1 MYPSSSRNYG
11 AVNEYMTD
19 DQTFVRPSINNS
31 NQYESRGSVYSNLY
45 ENHDENM
52 TNDQYHVSHGSK
64 HKDSGRDYQ
73 REPMQRIQPNEYTRD
88 SRSSRLEIPRDSIH
102 PSEMVMSG
110 FRHRSDVLEPDHLS
124 KRELMELKNKSRI
137 DHYMNRNAPRQADEF
152 RQDRHMDGYGRRQMQ
167 RNMDETASTVSSLA
181 RRSGGVP
188 RYQKKADSSRYTAP
202 KQRYRPGAR
211 ALQEIRKLQ
220 KSTHQLIPKSVFQR
234 TVREVVADLFG
245 PTYRFTAEALCA
257 LQEIS
262 EAFLIHL
269 FDDAN
274 LCAIHGKRVTV
285 MPRDIQ
291 LVRRLQRW

>member
-1 MYPSSSRNYG
+1 MDSTKSRKKKG
-11 AVNEYMTD
+11 
-19 DQTFVRPSINNS
+19 
-31 NQYESRGSVYSNLY
+31 
-45 ENHDENM
+45 
-52 TNDQYHVSHGSK
+52 
-64 HKDSGRDYQ
+64 
-73 REPMQRIQPNEYTRD
+73 
-88 SRSSRLEIPRDSIH
+88 SRLVETHTNNASLELPFEIPAIYGGYA
-102 PSEMVMSG
+102 VQNQG
-110 FRHRSDVLEPDHLS
+110 TGLVQI
-124 KRELMELKNKSRI
+124 NT
-137 DHYMNRNAPRQADEF
+137 NA
-152 RQDRHMDGYGRRQMQ
+152 
-167 RNMDETASTVSSLA
+167 
-181 RRSGGVP
+181 SGGVP

-291 LVRRLQRW
+291 LDELLMNVKFCELGLEERQGIWSKL